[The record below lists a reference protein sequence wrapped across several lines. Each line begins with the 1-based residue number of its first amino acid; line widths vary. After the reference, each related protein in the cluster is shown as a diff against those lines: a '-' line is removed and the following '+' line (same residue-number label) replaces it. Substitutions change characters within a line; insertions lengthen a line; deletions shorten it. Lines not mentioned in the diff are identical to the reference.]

1 MMIVKMIPKSTFLC
15 TVCIYLFAF
24 IYCLAIARRS
34 LQCSAL
40 KTCTRSVSSRWT
52 RCSPAFTIVAM
63 ASSCS
68 DSVMNHAW
76 KKLSNDDK
84 LYAATQLNETDKN
97 RENSIAEI
105 RHWIE
110 ENDDLRGQ
118 FDDFLILR
126 FLRVCKFNLEKTKIR
141 IQNHYKQRSDL
152 PEWYMNTDPF
162 LPELQELLD
171 LGLYL
176 PLRNP
181 DDQGR
186 LVILVRVIYDPR
198 RHEISN
204 LVKVAMMAI
213 ETAMKYYPAASI
225 YGYTMCI
232 DLANM
237 TVHHIAQC
245 RPYILKNT
253 VGAWQNYPMRMQL
266 IDMFNAPLFYDITSR
281 ILKSFMTEKLKNR
294 FNVYSDS
301 TVHNCLKDIPANI
314 LPVEYGGTDG
324 TIQELTEYW
333 KKLIEENRDSLMKE
347 NDKIVSKHY
356 MQNRLK
362 EEANIEYDGT
372 DGTIKELTERWK
384 KLIEDDHDYF
394 VNEEN
399 DEIITKL

>member
-1 MMIVKMIPKSTFLC
+1 MP
-15 TVCIYLFAF
+15 
-24 IYCLAIARRS
+24 
-34 LQCSAL
+34 
-40 KTCTRSVSSRWT
+40 
-52 RCSPAFTIVAM
+52 
-63 ASSCS
+63 SSCS

-84 LYAATQLNETDKN
+84 LYAATQLNETDEN

-118 FDDFLILR
+118 LDDFLILR

-141 IQNHYKQRSDL
+141 IRNNYKQRSDL
-152 PEWYMNTDPF
+152 PEWYMNKDPF

-171 LGLYL
+171 MGFCL

-186 LVILVRVIYDPR
+186 LVILIRINHDPR

-204 LVKVAMMAI
+204 LAKIFLMAL

-225 YGYTMCI
+225 YGYTLFI
-232 DLANM
+232 DLAN
-237 TVHHIAQC
+237 TTLRHIAQY
-245 RPYILKNT
+245 RPYILKNS
-253 VGAWQNYPMRMQL
+253 VRLWQNYPMRIKL
-266 IDMFNAPLFYDITSR
+266 INMFNAPLIYEITAR

-301 TVHNCLKDIPANI
+301 KEHNSLKDIPANI
-314 LPVEYGGTDG
+314 LPVECGGTDG

-333 KKLIEENRDSLMKE
+333 KKLIEENRDSLLNENTLRMK
-347 NDKIVSKHY
+347 KMTKSL
-356 MQNRLK
+356 QNSRI
-362 EEANIEYDGT
+362 N
-372 DGTIKELTERWK
+372 K
-384 KLIEDDHDYF
+384 KY
-394 VNEEN
+394 
-399 DEIITKL
+399 

>member
-1 MMIVKMIPKSTFLC
+1 
-15 TVCIYLFAF
+15 
-24 IYCLAIARRS
+24 
-34 LQCSAL
+34 
-40 KTCTRSVSSRWT
+40 
-52 RCSPAFTIVAM
+52 M

-68 DSVMNHAW
+68 DSVMHHAW

-84 LYAATQLNETDKN
+84 LYAATQLNESDKN

-141 IQNHYKQRSDL
+141 IQNNYNQQSDL
-152 PEWYMNTDPF
+152 PEWYMNKDPF

-171 LGLYL
+171 MGFCL
-176 PLRNP
+176 PLRKP

-186 LVILVRVIYDPR
+186 LVILVRIKHDPR
-198 RHEISN
+198 RHEMSN
-204 LVKVAMMAI
+204 LAKIFVMAL

-225 YGYTMCI
+225 YGYTLFV
-232 DLANM
+232 DLADT
-237 TVHHIAQC
+237 TVRHIAQY
-245 RPYILKNT
+245 RPYILKNS
-253 VGAWQNYPMRMQL
+253 VRLWQNYPMRVQL
-266 IDMFNAPLFYDITSR
+266 INMFNAPLIYEITAR

-301 TVHNCLKDIPANI
+301 TEHNSLKDIPANI
-314 LPVEYGGTDG
+314 LPVECGGTAG

-333 KKLIEENRDSLMKE
+333 KKLIEENRDSLLNE
-347 NDKIVSKHY
+347 DDKIVSKHH

-362 EEANIEYDGT
+362 EEANIGT
-372 DGTIKELTERWK
+372 DGTIQELTERWK
-384 KLIEDDHDYF
+384 KLVEDDHVCP